1 MSDYPSFRDYVC
13 ERIISVLG
21 FRPTEYPVLTVKLS
35 FDWDTPTRY
44 YSRVSA
50 ALAPLRALVATYP
63 SALLG
68 YSGGVDSALLAV
80 ILRQELGRDRMLA
93 AIGRSAS
100 YPEAQWR
107 AARDVA
113 ERFDIPVVEVDTHEL
128 DDPNYLANPTNRCFF
143 CKTELWSRLVP
154 LARERGL
161 AMVCDGTNA
170 DDLRGGEHR
179 PGRAAGERAG
189 VRSPLAEAGL
199 TKAAIREASQGLG
212 LPTWDAPAA
221 PCLSSRVQYGVRITP
236 ARLKRIEEAEAFLR
250 DLGVRG
256 DLRVRHRGNAARIE
270 VESGWIPWVVERLE
284 AIAVRLVALGFARV
298 EIDPRGYRR
307 GSLLELSS
315 R

>member
-1 MSDYPSFRDYVC
+1 VSDR
-13 ERIISVLG
+13 
-21 FRPTEYPVLTVKLS
+21 
-35 FDWDTPTRY
+35 
-44 YSRVSA
+44 
-50 ALAPLRALVATYP
+50 LADLRALVQTFP

-80 ILRQELGRDRMLA
+80 VLRQELGRDRMLA
-93 AIGRSAS
+93 VIGRSAS

-107 AARDVA
+107 TALDVA
-113 ERFDIPVVEVDTHEL
+113 RRFEVPVLEIATHEL
-128 DDPNYLANPTNRCFF
+128 DDPRYLANPVNRCFY
-143 CKTELWSRLVP
+143 CKTELWSRLLP
-154 LARERGL
+154 LAQERGF
-161 AMVCDGTNA
+161 AVVCDGTNA
-170 DDLRGGEHR
+170 DDLSEVR

-199 TKAAIREASQGLG
+199 TKAAIREASRALD

-221 PCLSSRVQYGVRITP
+221 PCLSSRVQYGVRITS
-236 ARLKRIEEAEAFLR
+236 ARLKQIEEAEAFLR

-256 DLRVRHRGNAARIE
+256 DLRVRHRENTARIE
-270 VESGWIPWVVERLE
+270 VESGWIPWVAERRE
-284 AIAVRLVALGFARV
+284 VIAVRLIALGFARV